1 MNALELIRKYNVPG
15 PRYTSYPT
23 VPFWKDNNMPA
34 DKWLKSLVQ
43 QQAQKEQATLGL
55 YIHLPFCESLC
66 TFCGCH
72 KRITKNH
79 AVELPYIETV
89 LQEWEMY
96 QNKLQPNTQIVELH
110 LGGGTPTF
118 FAPEALKKLIT
129 GLLQHQK
136 IDPENCDLSF
146 EAHPNSTSENQL
158 HTLYELGFRRVS
170 FGIQDYD
177 PKVQS
182 AINRVQSFEQV
193 QAVHLLAKTIGYNSV
208 NHDLVYGLPFQN
220 LEGFKATIEQTI
232 ALKPERIALYGYA
245 HVPWVKG
252 TGQRGYDENNLPK
265 DVQKRALYEMAYE
278 LLLDAGYLAIGM
290 DHFALPGDAL
300 AAAFQKKQLHRN
312 FMGYTQRQTDLMI
325 GLGMSAISDAWQAF
339 AQNEKSVEA
348 YQAQIAAGE
357 LAIFRGHILNEEE
370 LLIRRHI
377 LDLMC
382 HFKTKWDQNLLVNG
396 FYEPII
402 SRLQELEKDGL
413 VVRNQESLQILPLGY
428 AFVRNVCMAFDLDLH
443 GHQSNKPLFST
454 TI

>member
-23 VPFWKDNNMPA
+23 VPFWKENNIHEEN
-34 DKWLKSLVQ
+34 WLASLAN
-43 QQAQKEQATLGL
+43 QQAQFKEPTIGL

-79 AVELPYIETV
+79 AVEIPYIDSV
-89 LQEWEMY
+89 LQEWELY
-96 QNKLQPNTQIVELH
+96 QKMLLPNTQIVEIH

-118 FAPEALKKLIT
+118 FSPEALKKLLL
-129 GLLQHQK
+129 GLLQQQQ
-136 IDPENCDLSF
+136 IDPKNCDLSF
-146 EAHPNSTSENQL
+146 EAHPNSTTEAQL
-158 HTLYELGFRRVS
+158 KTLYDLGFRRVS

-177 PKVQS
+177 QKVQM

-193 QAVHLLAKTIGYNSV
+193 QAVHLLSKSIGYTSV

-220 LEGFKATIEQTI
+220 LTGFKDTIERTI

-265 DVQKRALYEMAYE
+265 DGQKRELYEMAYE
-278 LLLDAGYLAIGM
+278 LLLAAGYLAIGM
-290 DHFALPGDAL
+290 DHFALPGDTL
-300 AAAFQKKQLHRN
+300 EIAFQKKKLHRN

-325 GLGMSAISDAWQAF
+325 GLGMSAISDVWQAF

-348 YQAQIAAGE
+348 YQERIAAGE
-357 LAIFRGHILNEEE
+357 LAIFRGHFLNEEE

-382 HFKTKWDQNLLVNG
+382 HFETKWNQNLLLHG
-396 FYEPII
+396 FYETII
-402 SRLQELEKDGL
+402 SRLQELEQDGL
-413 VVRNQESLQILPLGY
+413 VVRDALGLQILPKGY
-428 AFVRNVCMAFDLDLH
+428 AFVRNVCMTFDLDLH
-443 GHQSNKPLFST
+443 GHQFDKPLFSA